1 MELVDIKKMLDK
13 TGLPVAYHHFNNAMS
28 APFLVYCISETE
40 YFYADDTQH
49 MQKNTLRIELYT
61 DIKDVATEKNL
72 ESILS
77 AAGICFLKSEIW
89 IDEEK
94 LYEIIYES
102 EVI

>member
-13 TGLPVAYHHFNNAMS
+13 TGLPVAYHHFNSAMS
-28 APFLVYCISETE
+28 APFLVYYVSETE
-40 YFYADDTQH
+40 YFYADDAQH
-49 MQKNTLRIELYT
+49 MQKDTLRIELYT

-77 AAGICFLKSEIW
+77 AAGICFSKSEIW